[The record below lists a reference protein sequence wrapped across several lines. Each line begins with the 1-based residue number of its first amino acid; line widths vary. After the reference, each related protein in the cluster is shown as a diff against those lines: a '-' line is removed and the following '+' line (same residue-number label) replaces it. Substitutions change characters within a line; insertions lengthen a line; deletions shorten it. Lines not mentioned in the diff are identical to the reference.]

1 MTTDIRDFWFSNPEY
16 WITTG
21 PNQAIAD
28 KLIHDKFRNYDY
40 KTNDTLGQVIYLDQ
54 FIRHFS
60 RIEAISEETVLKCRE
75 QAAALVQT
83 VDLNQ
88 ANEKELVC
96 YLMPWKHLCEWH
108 PIFHTINE
116 SPLNLK
122 NSPFLN
128 RFFTDTYRK
137 AYRQN
142 TIASRV
148 LLSTKQSSYDPSLI
162 CELHP
167 PKDSWASNYAHT
179 DLVPV
184 INEPVTIS
192 LSGGVDSM
200 LLTALL
206 VKTNTNLIATHIVYG
221 NRPESAHECAFIQSY
236 CEKLNV
242 PLYIYKIEWLR
253 RDSVDRAFYE
263 TMTRDIRFSV
273 YKTLNRP
280 VILGHIQEDVVENI
294 WTNLARG
301 THLNDL
307 AKLAPRAVESGVTIL
322 RPWLQVKK
330 QQIYDLAHAMN
341 IPYLK
346 NTTPVW
352 SNRGKF
358 RNDFYEATHAQY
370 GSNVD
375 SVLIEVADRYKT
387 QATLLDKLLY
397 NNISDSWNP
406 VTRQLDV
413 TSALDIDL
421 DADGWQRI
429 LTDVAHSK
437 LSIGKP
443 TLASCIDFK
452 ERVKRGLKDKM
463 KISLSKRFV
472 ITIVISGP
480 KTYISI

>member
-1 MTTDIRDFWFSNPEY
+1 
-16 WITTG
+16 
-21 PNQAIAD
+21 
-28 KLIHDKFRNYDY
+28 
-40 KTNDTLGQVIYLDQ
+40 
-54 FIRHFS
+54 
-60 RIEAISEETVLKCRE
+60 
-75 QAAALVQT
+75 
-83 VDLNQ
+83 
-88 ANEKELVC
+88 
-96 YLMPWKHLCEWH
+96 
-108 PIFHTINE
+108 
-116 SPLNLK
+116 
-122 NSPFLN
+122 
-128 RFFTDTYRK
+128 
-137 AYRQN
+137 
-142 TIASRV
+142 
-148 LLSTKQSSYDPSLI
+148 
-162 CELHP
+162 
-167 PKDSWASNYAHT
+167 
-179 DLVPV
+179 
-184 INEPVTIS
+184 
-192 LSGGVDSM
+192 
-200 LLTALL
+200 
-206 VKTNTNLIATHIVYG
+206 
-221 NRPESAHECAFIQSY
+221 
-236 CEKLNV
+236 
-242 PLYIYKIEWLR
+242 
-253 RDSVDRAFYE
+253 
-263 TMTRDIRFSV
+263 MTRDIRFSV

-346 NTTPVW
+346 NTTPAW

-406 VTRQLDV
+406 ETRMLDV